1 MHREDDALRAHY
13 LLAGIT
19 DVQWRTLAP
28 HLHRRHL
35 AAGQTLF
42 SQGDRAEVFFIVR
55 SGAMKLFRVSAQGAE
70 KIMRLVRG
78 GQSFAESIL
87 FSDPPRYP
95 VHAQAAEDS
104 ELVAIEREAYL
115 RILRESFE
123 TCRAVMAQMT
133 QRIQVHWN
141 EIEALSLHGAVP
153 RVARYL
159 LEQLASQGRPE
170 QLRLP
175 AAKTQIAAQLGLAPE
190 TLSRALRNLSEG
202 GAISVR
208 GATVQVR
215 DEGTLRRNTWV

>member
-1 MHREDDALRAHY
+1 VHREDDALRAHY
-13 LLAGIT
+13 LLAAI
-19 DVQWRTLAP
+19 DDAQWRALSP
-28 HLHRRHL
+28 CLHRRHL
-35 AAGQTLF
+35 NAGQTLF
-42 SQGDRAEVFFIVR
+42 SQGDHADFFYIVV
-55 SGAMKLFRVSAQGAE
+55 SGTVKLFRVSVQGAE

-104 ELVAIEREAYL
+104 ELVAIEGEAYL

-133 QRIQVHWN
+133 QRIQAHWN

-159 LEQLASQGRPE
+159 LEQLALQGGPH
-170 QLRLP
+170 LRLP
-175 AAKTQIAAQLGLAPE
+175 AAKSQIAAQLGLAPE
-190 TLSRALRNLSEG
+190 TLSRGLRTLSEG

-208 GATVQVR
+208 GALVQIR
-215 DEGTLRRNTWV
+215 SEDALRKATQA